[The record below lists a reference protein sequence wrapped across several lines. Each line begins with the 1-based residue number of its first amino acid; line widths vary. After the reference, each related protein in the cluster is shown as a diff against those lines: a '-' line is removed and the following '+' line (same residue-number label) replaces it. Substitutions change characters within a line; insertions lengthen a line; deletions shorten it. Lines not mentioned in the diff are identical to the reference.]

1 MKIVLFICLLVLF
14 LLVGCTPKDETPD
27 DDSNLND
34 DTNDT
39 GDTDV
44 NEPVIDYNKVYEI
57 SDTISIL
64 TSYEELNFKNE
75 SIQAEIELVRTSYD
89 TLNDDEKALVEGYDA
104 FLAIE
109 AAYEEYLEQVELDLL
124 EKQKIKDAVAEA
136 AKSVRESLPSTIGVN
151 NLDLPKSYTSEDGIN
166 VYIGWTTSD
175 FKTISTEGLVTQ
187 PRGATTNVTLKAVCR
202 SGSESQT
209 VEKTIKVVPLKYETL
224 PAKPVFAYF
233 YNSQS
238 ELTEI
243 ERQTIDVIN
252 LSFGGIDD
260 NGNVYVSGLN
270 TEDLLQE
277 RKNGIRVTFSVQ
289 SKVGFKTW
297 TKTAANRE
305 KLAQSF
311 LDVVESYHFDG
322 VDIDWEYPEGPTEV
336 DNYNEF
342 IKLLYT
348 KLKAANKEY
357 LVTSAMYGGNAS
369 SNYDASVAQDY
380 LDYIHLMT
388 YDLNSREV
396 ANHLTALR
404 TSSNSYISVESTVNH
419 YKNCGDGISKDKLV
433 IGGAFYG
440 KIYKLS
446 TTGTK
451 FIGETPLSDPET
463 IRFSAIKTQYLSK
476 LDGSDPNMSV
486 TRHWDANAEAPYLAI
501 IEYNNDKTIK
511 SRSYITYDDPESLVA
526 KANYVFS
533 EGLGGMMFWELGEED
548 RMANDLVSAIKS
560 VFKK

>member
-1 MKIVLFICLLVLF
+1 MKKVLFICLLVLF

-526 KANYVFS
+526 KANYVFK